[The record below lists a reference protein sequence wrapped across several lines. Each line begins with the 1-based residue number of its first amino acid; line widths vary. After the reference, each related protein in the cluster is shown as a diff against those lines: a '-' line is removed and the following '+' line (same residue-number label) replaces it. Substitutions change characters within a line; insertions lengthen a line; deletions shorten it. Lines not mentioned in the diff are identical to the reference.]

1 MINTYQAKRL
11 YSLTEVAKILGIS
24 RVAVFNKIKSGEL
37 KAHKIGNNYVID
49 GVDIL
54 FEKNLPAF
62 VKNDIEQ
69 VVKRAIKEYGEA
81 FKRLGKE

>member
-1 MINTYQAKRL
+1 MINTYQTKKL
-11 YSLTEVAKILGIS
+11 YSCTEVAKMLGIS

-37 KAHKIGNNYVID
+37 KAYKVGNSYVID
-49 GVDIL
+49 GADIL
-54 FEKNLPAF
+54 FGKNLPKT
-62 VKNDIEQ
+62 VKIDIEQ